1 MTDDFP
7 TTKSKW
13 RQAAKGN
20 GIGFTKPLA
29 DGIAFVSG
37 SKFQNEHF
45 LRLRVLY
52 LMGKPLE
59 QIHKHS
65 GFDRSHLEKMQGI
78 LENDAA
84 AVFLKG
90 FLRKGGELERNWDV
104 ESARSSGIFAIAME
118 HLHLIAGRVPRDMGE
133 NEDKTDDDIV
143 LTRNMTQSGAHHR
156 SLSNSTIPFSTPPRR
171 PPKNYYESPASDFDV
186 SALTIST
193 PGQEFAQ
200 IGDEIRREENKFQ
213 RSNFA
218 PGDEQTVNAALV
230 ALIIALS
237 WLLDLTGR
245 VRHDRESFSIPTKDG
260 ETDLF
265 KAAVDGLILQ
275 LGNDKCNGFMEVKR
289 DHRGENKAVRR
300 QIAAQMAAFIYQ
312 QDVVLTAKETEK
324 AIEKATEKATIS
336 KGKKAEAKKDPTKH
350 KVGGNQK
357 EEEKRPDSE
366 IQSHMSVNK
375 FSKWIVSLDGYW
387 AYINVA
393 TYDRQYLDFL
403 SGDEPSSANDAFM
416 EMREH
421 GPFDLRKWSGQDG
434 LGTFLKYV
442 GAFMLG
448 ALHA

>member
-1 MTDDFP
+1 MTSDFP
-7 TTKSKW
+7 ETKSEW

-52 LMGKPLE
+52 LMRKPH

-65 GFDRSHLEKMQGI
+65 VFDRSRLKIMQEI

-104 ESARSSGIFAIAME
+104 ESARSSGIFAMAME
-118 HLHLIAGRVPRDMGE
+118 HLHLIAGRVLRDMGE
-133 NEDKTDDDIV
+133 NEEKTDNDIV
-143 LTRNMTQSGAHHR
+143 LTRNMAQSGAHHR

-171 PPKNYYESPASDFDV
+171 PPKNYYESPASDFDF

-193 PGQEFAQ
+193 PGQEYAQ
-200 IGDEIRREENKFQ
+200 IGDEIRREEDKFQ

-237 WLLDLTGR
+237 WLLDL
-245 VRHDRESFSIPTKDG
+245 
-260 ETDLF
+260 F

-275 LGNDKCNGFMEVKR
+275 LDNDKCNGFMEVKR
-289 DHRGENKAVRR
+289 DHRGQNKAVRR

-312 QDVVLTAKETEK
+312 QDVVLTEKETEK

-336 KGKKAEAKKDPTKH
+336 KGKKAEAKKDPIKH

-357 EEEKRPDSE
+357 EEEKRLDSE
-366 IQSHMSVNK
+366 MQSHMSVNK
-375 FSKWIVSLDGYW
+375 FSKWMVSLDGYW

-421 GPFDLRKWSGQDG
+421 GPFDLPKWSGQDG
-434 LGTFLKYV
+434 LGIFLKYV

-448 ALHA
+448 ALDA